1 MALVATTR
9 LSSKGQVVIPEEV
22 RNQLGLKTG
31 DQFIVLGEG
40 DAVILKSITP
50 PSMREFD
57 TVIEKARKQARAAR
71 MKRSDIAK
79 AVVSIRGGR

>member
-1 MALVATTR
+1 MAPVATTR

-50 PSMREFD
+50 PSMRDFD

-79 AVVSIRGGR
+79 AVVSVRGRR